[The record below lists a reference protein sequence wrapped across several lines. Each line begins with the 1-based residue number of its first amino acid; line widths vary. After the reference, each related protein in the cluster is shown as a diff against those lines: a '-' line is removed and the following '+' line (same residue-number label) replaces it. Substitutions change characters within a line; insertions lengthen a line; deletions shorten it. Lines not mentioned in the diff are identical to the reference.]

1 MACGN
6 CPPSSPCSQDPCG
19 CPIQLGTECVY
30 YRSDTLSCIP
40 AYSGDTLEVILG
52 RIDEFICT
60 NSPSGLTTTVVASAD
75 PNKITVT
82 SLTSGT
88 TTTYYVDIAD
98 VYQDYINS
106 TFVYLQDTITDGDQ
120 TNLLLIQDLDTRV
133 TAIEDCCDTIS
144 NLALSGVIYANNAPL
159 TRPNAAVLATTKS
172 FLTNYIT
179 TYSLAIG
186 DVIKVRSS
194 FQMPSIKDF
203 GNSGICKILLS
214 SGTELAGRNDIA
226 QSNEVFSF
234 LFDIDINVVALSGSN
249 NALITGTV
257 HKTQGETNT
266 TYSPNNNT
274 SNTVQQIAH
283 TYSFYDTID
292 WTTLNIQ
299 AQCTGSTVSVS
310 AKNDLFRIELLKKI

>member
-52 RIDEFICT
+52 RIDEFICN
-60 NSPSGLTTTVVASAD
+60 NSPSGLTSTVVASAD
-75 PNKITVT
+75 PDKITVT
-82 SLTSGT
+82 SVTSGT

-106 TFVYLQDTITDGDQ
+106 TFVHLQNTITDGDQ

-133 TAIEDCCDTIS
+133 TAIETCCDTIS

-159 TRPNAAVLATTKS
+159 TRPLLATTATTKS
-172 FLTNYIT
+172 FLANYIT

-186 DVIKVRSS
+186 DVIKVRTS
-194 FQMPSIKDF
+194 FQLPTVKDY
-203 GNSGICKILLS
+203 GGVCAILLS
-214 SGTELAGRNDIA
+214 SGTNLAGINDG
-226 QSNEVFSF
+226 QGTEDYSF
-234 LFDIDINVVALSGSN
+234 LFDIDINVVALTGSN
-249 NALITGTV
+249 NALITGNV
-257 HKTQGETNT
+257 YKNRGETNT
-266 TYSPNNNT
+266 IYSPNNTTSYINT
-274 SNTVQQIAH
+274 HIAH

>member
-1 MACGN
+1 MACGCEN
-6 CPPSSPCSQDPCG
+6 TSLNQCG
-19 CPIQLGTECVY
+19 CEIQLGSECIFY
-30 YRSDTLSCIP
+30 KSETLDCIP
-40 AYSGDTLEVILG
+40 AVSGDSLEVILS
-52 RIDEFICT
+52 RINDFICT
-60 NSPSGLTTTVVASAD
+60 NSPSGVTTTVVASAD
-75 PNKITVT
+75 PTKITVT
-82 SLTSGT
+82 SATSGT

-106 TFVYLQDTITDGDQ
+106 TFVYLQDTITSGDQ

-159 TRPNAAVLATTKS
+159 TRPNAATLATTKS
-172 FLTNYIT
+172 FLANYIT
-179 TYSLAIG
+179 TYSLAVG

-194 FQMPSIKDF
+194 FQLPTIKDF
-203 GNSGICKILLS
+203 GSTGFCSILLS
-214 SGTELAGRNDIA
+214 SGTNLSGRNDGQDTEA
-226 QSNEVFSF
+226 YSF
-234 LFDIDINVVALSGSN
+234 LFDLDINVVALSGSN

-257 HKTQGETNT
+257 HKTLGETNL
-266 TYSPNNNT
+266 TYTPNNVT
-274 SNTVQQIAH
+274 SYTTQQVAH

-299 AQCTGSTVSVS
+299 AQCTGSTVAVP